1 MSNQSIPDLASAMIE
16 YRHAVERPVV
26 VDKSVVMARESGR
39 TAIETN
45 YRFQAL
51 ADTIL
56 EAITADREQ
65 DND

>member
-1 MSNQSIPDLASAMIE
+1 MIE